1 MVAKKISK
9 KKLKV
14 IIFGGSGFLGSHVA
28 EVLHA
33 QGHQVIADIKKPA
46 NITKSIK
53 FKKVDIKNEQKILNL
68 TKNIDVVYNFAA
80 IADIQDS
87 YDNPIKTFK
96 INILGYS
103 IYFEIM
109 CIR

>member
-33 QGHQVIADIKKPA
+33 QGHQVIIADIK
-46 NITKSIK
+46 
-53 FKKVDIKNEQKILNL
+53 NL
-68 TKNIDVVYNFAA
+68 
-80 IADIQDS
+80 
-87 YDNPIKTFK
+87 
-96 INILGYS
+96 
-103 IYFEIM
+103 
-109 CIR
+109 